1 LTEEFSVVQAR
12 KSTLLVA
19 GVLALLGGWQ
29 VHRSHSTAAIAFG
42 VTAGVLLVCA
52 AIPVAA
58 VWFHKWWMAFAGVL
72 GFVNSRILLSLFF
85 YLVMAPVGLIVR
97 RAGHDPLERRSGRGA
112 SYWRPRIST
121 RQSRESYERS
131 F

>member
-1 LTEEFSVVQAR
+1 LTEEFTVGQAR

-29 VHRSHSTAAIAFG
+29 IHRSHSTAAFAFG
-42 VTAGVLLVCA
+42 VAAGALLVCA
-52 AIPVAA
+52 ASPVAA
-58 VWFHKWWMAFAGVL
+58 VWFHKRWMAFAGIL
-72 GFVNSRILLSLFF
+72 GSVNSRIVLSLFF
-85 YLVMAPVGLIVR
+85 YLVMAPVGFIAR
-97 RAGHDPLERRSGRGA
+97 RAGHDPLERRKERGP

-121 RQSRESYERS
+121 RQTRESYEKS